1 MQARIGHIDA
11 LSARQGPKDACGH
24 PPVAAP
30 DIWGVRPDSA
40 VALKVRPVPLHWR
53 SINCAFANNAH
64 HHLLGDLGCL
74 IPMSAPG
81 PLPGTSRETG
91 PALSFCIRFFLIA
104 GSLEPI
110 VPLLR
115 DDFRIVLLDLPGFG
129 GSAACSGGLIPLAD
143 QIADGMRVICG
154 DERPLLFGNGYG
166 AFLALALA
174 ARHPGAISGL
184 FLAGCGAVFSEQ
196 GREAFRIMA
205 AKAKEGGLSTIAD
218 IAMRRLF
225 TPDMAA
231 RSPDVVAERR
241 KSFISTDPDVFVEAC
256 EILSTLDLRDD
267 AKRLAMP
274 LLACAGSLD
283 EATPP
288 GMAEELATLTPKGSC
303 TIIPDCAHVP
313 TLQAPAQI
321 AQAIRHFAGRLK

>member
-1 MQARIGHIDA
+1 MLDTNVRAGTLAGHITGSGPSIVFLHSL
-11 LSARQGPKDACGH
+11 LSDR
-24 PPVAAP
+24 
-30 DIWGVRPDSA
+30 
-40 VALKVRPVPLHWR
+40 
-53 SINCAFANNAH
+53 
-64 HHLLGDLGCL
+64 
-74 IPMSAPG
+74 
-81 PLPGTSRETG
+81 
-91 PALSFCIRFFLIA
+91 

-129 GSAACSGGLIPLAD
+129 GSAACSGGLIPLTD

-174 ARHPGAISGL
+174 ARHPGAISGV

-205 AKAKEGGLSTIAD
+205 AKAKEGGLSTISD

-225 TPDMAA
+225 TPAMAA

-241 KSFISTDPDVFVEAC
+241 KSFISTDPDVFVAAC

-288 GMAEELATLTPKGSC
+288 GMAEELAALTPKGSC

-321 AQAIRHFAGRLK
+321 AHAIRDFADRLK

>member
-1 MQARIGHIDA
+1 MLDANVRAGTLAGHITGNGPSIVFLHSL
-11 LSARQGPKDACGH
+11 LSDR
-24 PPVAAP
+24 
-30 DIWGVRPDSA
+30 
-40 VALKVRPVPLHWR
+40 
-53 SINCAFANNAH
+53 
-64 HHLLGDLGCL
+64 
-74 IPMSAPG
+74 
-81 PLPGTSRETG
+81 
-91 PALSFCIRFFLIA
+91 
-104 GSLEPI
+104 GSLEPV

-115 DDFRIVLLDLPGFG
+115 DEFRIVLLDLPGFG
-129 GSAACSGGLIPLAD
+129 GSTACSGGLIPLAD
-143 QIADGMRVICG
+143 QIADGMRGICG
-154 DERPLLFGNGYG
+154 HERPLLFGNGYG

-174 ARHPGAISGL
+174 ARHPAAISGL

-205 AKAKEGGLSTIAD
+205 AKARQGGLSAISD

-225 TPDMAA
+225 TPEMAD
-231 RSPDVVAERR
+231 RFPDVVAERR

-288 GMAEELATLTPKGSC
+288 VMAEELAALAPKGSC

-313 TLQAPAQI
+313 TLQAPVQVAQT
-321 AQAIRHFAGRLK
+321 IRRFAEQLKRGGGAPRAEDPSRPAMDVPNRG